1 VLELPLSELPVPG
14 LTVEPLGGAAPASR
28 PAAVDSLRVVLAGS
42 HSLRA
47 MLGDCSAP
55 PLADLKMLTERACA
69 LATAERFDDL
79 ADVLSD
85 LLPGVEAAVR
95 AAPPGLQADVYELA
109 AVSYQT
115 CSAALA
121 KLGEP
126 MAAWIAA
133 DRAMSAAEKAG
144 NPLPAAAAAY
154 RLASVFLDAEQHCLA
169 EEMARTALDALASL
183 ADIGDPDAL
192 SLCGGLTLLRAAVA
206 ARKGHPS
213 AAFGHLSRA
222 RQLAR
227 QLGCQRVHGLPEFGM
242 QYVTLYEI
250 AVSVD
255 LGDAGH
261 ALRTAESIDLASLPP
276 SRRARVLIDV
286 ARAYALRSQADQST
300 EALLQAENLAPWP
313 PRDRDR
319 AVQVVRQ
326 LLVADGQASGQLLA
340 MAGRLGALS

>member
-1 VLELPLSELPVPG
+1 
-14 LTVEPLGGAAPASR
+14 
-28 PAAVDSLRVVLAGS
+28 
-42 HSLRA
+42 
-47 MLGDCSAP
+47 
-55 PLADLKMLTERACA
+55 
-69 LATAERFDDL
+69 
-79 ADVLSD
+79 
-85 LLPGVEAAVR
+85 
-95 AAPPGLQADVYELA
+95 
-109 AVSYQT
+109 
-115 CSAALA
+115 
-121 KLGEP
+121 
-126 MAAWIAA
+126 
-133 DRAMSAAEKAG
+133 
-144 NPLPAAAAAY
+144 
-154 RLASVFLDAEQHCLA
+154 
-169 EEMARTALDALASL
+169 
-183 ADIGDPDAL
+183 
-192 SLCGGLTLLRAAVA
+192 
-206 ARKGHPS
+206 
-213 AAFGHLSRA
+213 
-222 RQLAR
+222 
-227 QLGCQRVHGLPEFGM
+227 M